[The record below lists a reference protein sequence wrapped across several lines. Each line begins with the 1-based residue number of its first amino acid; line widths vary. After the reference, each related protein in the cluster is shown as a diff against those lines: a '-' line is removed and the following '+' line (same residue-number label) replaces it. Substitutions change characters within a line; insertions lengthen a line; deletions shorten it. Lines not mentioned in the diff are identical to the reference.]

1 MINSKILLL
10 KGNIMNIKIDK
21 KDDVI
26 LKILHYFITEED
38 YKPIIINGLENEI
51 WLENMQSDLKLIR
64 INTNYIHNEEQ
75 LKTDMYKAQSI
86 MKSIKRNTFSLK
98 MNMLNLLLDTGDSV
112 KVIDTK
118 NIETIKVDEISD
130 FKKNKVVKEFFPKV
144 SDAELTD
151 QVDPIEF
158 FKLTEDMNQKTIK
171 NEKKLAK
178 IFSQK
183 KPVVTY
189 ALIVLNIMVYLFM
202 ALYDLD
208 GTYFYAL
215 ANNYEFVQNGQIYRL
230 LTSMFLHADIIHIGC
245 NMYAL
250 YILGPQVERYYG
262 KTKFLLIYL
271 LSGILGS
278 IFSCV
283 FMSAD
288 TISMGASGA
297 IFGLLGS
304 IAYFTYYYRATL
316 QGLLRSQVLPV
327 ILLNLA
333 IGFMV
338 PGIDISGHIGG
349 LIGGTLVSMAIGIGD
364 KGRKTDQINGIIV
377 FILMTFAMLY
387 MVYIK

>member
-1 MINSKILLL
+1 
-10 KGNIMNIKIDK
+10 MNIKIDK

-75 LKTDMYKAQSI
+75 LKTDMYKAQTI
-86 MKSIKRNTFSLK
+86 MRSIKRNTFSFR

-118 NIETIKVDEISD
+118 NIETIKIGEIND
-130 FKKNKVVKEFFPKV
+130 FKKNKFVKEFFPKV
-144 SDAELTD
+144 SDVELTD
-151 QVDPIEF
+151 QVDPVEF

-178 IFSQK
+178 IFSPK
-183 KPVVTY
+183 KPVITY

-202 ALYDLD
+202 LLCDTVD
-208 GTYFYAL
+208 QTYFYAL
-215 ANNYEFVQNGQIYRL
+215 ANDYEGIQNRQIYRL
-230 LTSMFLHADIIHIGC
+230 ITSMFLHSDIIHIAC

-250 YILGPQVERYYG
+250 YILGPVVERYYG
-262 KTKFLLIYL
+262 KTKFLIIYM

-278 IFSCV
+278 IFSAA

-288 TISMGASGA
+288 TISIGASGA

-316 QGLLRSQVLPV
+316 QGLLRSQILPV

-333 IGFMV
+333 LGFMI
-338 PGIDISGHIGG
+338 PGIDVSGHIGG
-349 LIGGTLVSMAIGIGD
+349 LIGGILVSMAIGIGD
-364 KGRKTDQINGIIV
+364 KGRTSDQINGIIV
-377 FILMTFAMLY
+377 YILMTAAMLY
-387 MVYIK
+387 MVFIK

>member
-1 MINSKILLL
+1 
-10 KGNIMNIKIDK
+10 MNIKIDK

-86 MKSIKRNTFSLK
+86 MKSIKRNTFSLR
-98 MNMLNLLLDTGDSV
+98 MNMLNLLLDTGESV
-112 KVIDTK
+112 KVMDTK

-130 FKKNKVVKEFFPKV
+130 FKKNEVVKEFFPKV

-151 QVDPIEF
+151 QVDPVEF

-183 KPVVTY
+183 KPVITY
-189 ALIVLNIMVYLFM
+189 ALIALNIMVYLFM
-202 ALYDLD
+202 ILYDVD
-208 GTYFYAL
+208 GSYFTAL
-215 ANNYEFVQNGQIYRL
+215 ANNYEFVQNGQLYRL

-262 KTKFLLIYL
+262 KTKFLCIYL

-278 IFSCV
+278 IFSCA

-316 QGLLRSQVLPV
+316 QGLLRSQVLPA

-349 LIGGTLVSMAIGIGD
+349 LIGGVLISMAIGIGD

-377 FILMTFAMLY
+377 FVLMTFAMLY
-387 MVYIK
+387 MVYVK

>member
-10 KGNIMNIKIDK
+10 KGRIMNIKIDK

-86 MKSIKRNTFSLK
+86 MRSIKKSTFSFR
-98 MNMLNLLLDTGDSV
+98 MNMLNLLLDTGENV
-112 KVIDTK
+112 KVMDTK

-144 SDAELTD
+144 SNAELTD

-183 KPVVTY
+183 KPVITY

-202 ALYDLD
+202 VLYDVD

-230 LTSMFLHADIIHIGC
+230 LTSMFLHSDIIHIAC

-271 LSGILGS
+271 LSGLLGS
-278 IFSCV
+278 IFSCA

-288 TISMGASGA
+288 TISIGASGA

-316 QGLLRSQVLPV
+316 QGLLRSQVVPV

-349 LIGGTLVSMAIGIGD
+349 LIGGILVSMGIGIGD
-364 KGRKTDQINGIIV
+364 KGRKADQINGIIV
-377 FILMTFAMLY
+377 FILMTLAMLY
-387 MVYIK
+387 MVFVK

>member
-1 MINSKILLL
+1 
-10 KGNIMNIKIDK
+10 MNIKIDK

-98 MNMLNLLLDTGDSV
+98 MNMLNLLLDTGDNV

-118 NIETIKVDEISD
+118 NIETIKVDEMSD

>member
-1 MINSKILLL
+1 
-10 KGNIMNIKIDK
+10 MNIKIDK

-86 MKSIKRNTFSLK
+86 MKSIKRNTFSLR
-98 MNMLNLLLDTGDSV
+98 MNMLNLLLDTGESV
-112 KVIDTK
+112 KVMDTK

-130 FKKNKVVKEFFPKV
+130 FKKNEVVKEFFPKV

-151 QVDPIEF
+151 QVDPVEF

-183 KPVVTY
+183 KPVITY
-189 ALIVLNIMVYLFM
+189 ALIALNIMVYLFM
-202 ALYDLD
+202 ILYDVD
-208 GTYFYAL
+208 GTYFTAL
-215 ANNYEFVQNGQIYRL
+215 ANNYEFVQNGQFYRL

-262 KTKFLLIYL
+262 KTKFLCIYL

-278 IFSCV
+278 IFSCA

-316 QGLLRSQVLPV
+316 QGLLRSQVLPA

-349 LIGGTLVSMAIGIGD
+349 LIGGVLISMAIGIGD

-377 FILMTFAMLY
+377 FVLMTLAMLY
-387 MVYIK
+387 MVYVK

>member
-1 MINSKILLL
+1 
-10 KGNIMNIKIDK
+10 MNIKIDK

-86 MKSIKRNTFSLK
+86 MRSIKRNTLSLR

-112 KVIDTK
+112 KVMESK
-118 NIETIKVDEISD
+118 NIETIKVGELND
-130 FKKNKVVKEFFPKV
+130 FKKNEFVKEFFPKV

-151 QVDPIEF
+151 QVDPVEF
-158 FKLTEDMNQKTIK
+158 FKLTEDMNQKTLK

-178 IFSQK
+178 IFSPK
-183 KPVVTY
+183 KPVITY

-202 ALYDLD
+202 VLYDID
-208 GTYFYAL
+208 GNYFYVL
-215 ANNYEFVQNGQIYRL
+215 ANNYEFVQSGQIYRL
-230 LTSMFLHADIIHIGC
+230 ITSMFLHSDIIHIAC

-250 YILGPQVERYYG
+250 YILGPIVERYYG
-262 KTKFLLIYL
+262 KTKFLFIYM

-278 IFSCV
+278 VFSAA

-316 QGLLRSQVLPV
+316 QGLLRSQILPV
-327 ILLNLA
+327 IILNLA
-333 IGFMV
+333 LGFMI

-349 LIGGTLVSMAIGIGD
+349 LLGGILISMAIGIGD
-364 KGRKTDQINGIIV
+364 KGRKSDQINGIIV
-377 FILMTFAMLY
+377 YTLMTAAMLY
-387 MVYIK
+387 MVFVK

>member
-1 MINSKILLL
+1 
-10 KGNIMNIKIDK
+10 MNIKIDK

-75 LKTDMYKAQSI
+75 LKTDMYKAQTI
-86 MKSIKRNTFSLK
+86 MRSIKRNTFSFR

-118 NIETIKVDEISD
+118 NIETIKIGEIND
-130 FKKNKVVKEFFPKV
+130 FKKNKFVKEFFPKV

-151 QVDPIEF
+151 QVDPVEF

-178 IFSQK
+178 IFSPK
-183 KPVVTY
+183 KPVITY

-202 ALYDLD
+202 LLYDTVD
-208 GTYFYAL
+208 QTYFYAL
-215 ANNYEFVQNGQIYRL
+215 ANDYEGIQNGQIYRL
-230 LTSMFLHADIIHIGC
+230 ITSMFLHSDIIHIAC

-250 YILGPQVERYYG
+250 YILGPVVERYYG
-262 KTKFLLIYL
+262 KTKFLIIYM

-278 IFSCV
+278 IFS
-283 FMSAD
+283 AD
-288 TISMGASGA
+288 TISIGASGA

-316 QGLLRSQVLPV
+316 QGLLRSQILPV

-333 IGFMV
+333 LGFMI
-338 PGIDISGHIGG
+338 PGIDVSGHIGG
-349 LIGGTLVSMAIGIGD
+349 LIGGILVSMAIGIGD
-364 KGRKTDQINGIIV
+364 KGRTSDQINGIIV
-377 FILMTFAMLY
+377 YILMTAAMLY
-387 MVYIK
+387 MVFIK